1 MVVAD
6 PLSFGLTLALTAAQ
20 MALTMT
26 RKIEGPRLNDLKVS
40 VADFGTPMN
49 YFYGLRRFQ
58 GNPIFFAEDIR
69 EEKHHR
75 KGKGGKYNDYTY
87 FGTFGVL
94 VADHQI
100 DAVTRIWADKHL
112 IYDVTG
118 AGPVMPL
125 ANINGFISVGLK
137 ILGLSPLNHCRIY
150 LGTEDQEADPR
161 MLATIEAKFGP
172 GSCPAYRGVSY
183 VMFEDVPLEKVGNR
197 IPQISIEAASH
208 ATPAYPY
215 NTYAGQ
221 PPGLARLFGFTF
233 SSDYSRFVSFE
244 SGQYEI
250 WDVAARTK
258 MIGGTIMP
266 VVTGHPAGIGLANDG
281 TLYMAGTTG
290 MLTYGIYQIPA
301 DGVGPGTVLFNTFPE
316 QNGCVVRQD
325 GLGNEWLFTHPYAF
339 YRTWYSLNL
348 STPSG
353 GAVAHTSDSET
364 GHAYQPQSFFTDGYG
379 DIWLVGLLVGPFV
392 NATTCYFQRVVD
404 TGARPGSPGFAAIG
418 MPGAGPDG
426 TCTAVHDL
434 KDKQFVL
441 LWNNGA
447 LYALDDETF
456 AIKASRA
463 ISTDIYNSGAQF
475 GNLPP
480 GSRTIWL
487 NRSEISL
494 SDLSTVRT
502 VDFHDWA
509 PADPD
514 ADGIIYDP
522 INHALIAGPQLSD
535 TVTWFYLDR
544 VSSDGVTLG
553 SIISDVAIR
562 SGIDP
567 SAIDTTD
574 CDQLV
579 KGWSWTQGSGKS
591 ILEPLCDAYDS
602 ILRPHNF
609 GLEALKRGA
618 ASGGTIDVAQFVRQ
632 NDKRYV
638 VARTLETDL
647 PRRVYF
653 NFADTAAD
661 QQPNSVPSQRSA
673 SAVDGKRELSID
685 MTTLALDIDSARSLA
700 DRVFRRRWFGR
711 VAVNNALSAQYLA
724 IEPGDVRT
732 LNLDGES
739 FTGIARRWIY
749 GADGV
754 IAMEWE
760 RDDPVVASLSG
771 AAGAPFDGR
780 SPSVIPVPLISK
792 GFALDIPLL
801 RDSDSSANP
810 LIYYGAAPYA
820 AGTWPGAI
828 FYESLDDGGE
838 YSTERGNVPSTAPS
852 SWGYATD
859 VLDDADPWLWDRG
872 NSINVKLQYGTLINT
887 TEAVCNATPTANLAL
902 LGSELIQFT
911 TATLQGDGSYT
922 LTGLKR
928 GRRGTEWACGSH
940 AAGEQFVLLNQ
951 INHFQMGASDIGTN
965 LLFKAVTVGGA
976 EGGTFPIGVKPYS
989 GASLKPYAPAG
1000 VTAEKDSG
1008 TGDWTI
1014 DWTRRSR
1021 IGGAW
1026 TSGTSVP
1033 LGEASEQYE
1042 VDILSGSSVVRTIS
1056 GLTSPTATY
1065 SETDQVADGGD
1076 VAEGSLDIK
1085 VYQLSDVAGRG
1096 FAREAL
1102 F

>member
-1 MVVAD
+1 MAD

-69 EEKHHR
+69 EEKHHH

-87 FGTFGVL
+87 FGTFAVL
-94 VADHQI
+94 IADHQI
-100 DAVTRIWADKHL
+100 DAVTRMWADKHL
-112 IYDVTG
+112 IYDATG
-118 AGPVMPL
+118 VGPIMPFADL
-125 ANINGFISVGLK
+125 SGFAVIANKL
-137 ILGLSPLNHCRIY
+137 LGLTPRNHCRIY

-161 MLATIEAKFGP
+161 MLATIEAKFGT

-183 VMFEDVPLEKVGNR
+183 VMFDDVPLEKFGNR
-197 IPQISIEAASH
+197 VPQISIEAVSH
-208 ATPAYPY
+208 ANPAYPSE
-215 NTYAGQ
+215 TFSPA
-221 PPGLARLFGFTF
+221 PPGLPGLHGFSF
-233 SSDYSRFVSFE
+233 SPDYSHFISNE
-244 SGQYEI
+244 GGAYSI
-250 WDVAARTK
+250 WDVAARAE
-258 MIGGTIMP
+258 MISGTVASTEFAPPHI
-266 VVTGHPAGIGLANDG
+266 GISNDG
-281 TLYMAGTTG
+281 TAYLPGYPTGVQAFSGDLITSVAGSFATATRQEA
-290 MLTYGIYQIPA
+290 TF
-301 DGVGPGTVLFNTFPE
+301 VL
-316 QNGCVVRQD
+316 QD
-325 GLGNEWLFTHPYAF
+325 GNGNEWLFTKPWSAGRLFYMRQLPIGPVSSVTPVDAF
-339 YRTWYSLNL
+339 
-348 STPSG
+348 G
-353 GAVAHTSDSET
+353 VDF
-364 GHAYQPQSFFTDGYG
+364 QPQFFFSDGYG
-379 DIWLVGLLVGPFV
+379 DIWTVGLVVG
-392 NATTCYFQRVVD
+392 AFQNPTEFYMVRLVD
-404 TGARPGSPGFAAIG
+404 TSGRGGPGIVSIG
-418 MPGAGPDG
+418 TGPAGPNG
-426 TCTAVHDL
+426 SVVGLHDL
-434 KDKQFVL
+434 ADKQYVL
-441 LWNNGA
+441 LWNNSLLIA
-447 LYALDDETF
+447 VDDTSF
-456 AIKASRA
+456 AVKFTVASG
-463 ISTDIYNSGAQF
+463 SSNYYQQF
-475 GNLPP
+475 ANFPP
-480 GSRTIWL
+480 GSSTIWL
-487 NRSEISL
+487 NNVEVKL
-494 SDLSTVRT
+494 SDFSTVRT
-502 VDFHDWA
+502 VNMLDWTSA
-509 PADPD
+509 NNAG
-514 ADGIIYDP
+514 GIIYDP
-522 INHALIAGPQLSD
+522 INHALISGALFSGSI
-535 TVTWFYLDR
+535 TWRYLDR

-591 ILEPLCDAYDS
+591 ILDPLCDAYDS
-602 ILRPHNF
+602 ILRPHDF

-632 NDKRYV
+632 SDKRYV

-653 NFADTAAD
+653 NFADVDAD

-732 LNLDGES
+732 LNLDGEV
-739 FTGIARRWIY
+739 FTGIARRWTY

-754 IAMEWE
+754 IALEWE

-780 SPSVIPVPLISK
+780 DPSVILVPLPSK
-792 GFALDIPLL
+792 GFVLDIPLL
-801 RDSDSSANP
+801 RDGDNSVNP
-810 LIYYGAAPYA
+810 LLYYGAGPYA
-820 AGTWPGAI
+820 AGTWPGAVI
-828 FYESLDDGGE
+828 FESLDGGGE
-838 YSTERGNVPSTAPS
+838 YSTEVGSVPSTAGL
-852 SWGYATD
+852 SWGVSTD
-859 VLDDADPWLWDRG
+859 ALDDADPWLWDRG
-872 NSINVKLQYGTLINT
+872 NSVNVMMHNGALFST
-887 TEAVCNATPTANLAL
+887 TEAACNSNPAANLAL
-902 LGSELIQFT
+902 LGQEIIQFT
-911 TATLQGDGSYT
+911 TATLETDGSYT

-928 GRRGTEWACGSH
+928 GRRGTEWACAGH
-940 AAGEQFVLLNQ
+940 AAGETFLLLDKVG
-951 INHFQMGASDIGTN
+951 HFEEGASDIGTD
-965 LLFKAVTVGGA
+965 LLFKAVTVGRSA
-976 EGGTFPIGVKPYS
+976 SSAFPVPVNS
-989 GASLKPYAPAG
+989 FSAASLKPYAPAG
-1000 VTAEKDSG
+1000 VTAEKDVAS
-1008 TGDWTI
+1008 GDWTI

-1042 VDILSGSSVVRTIS
+1042 VDILSGGSVVRTIS

-1065 SETDQVADGGD
+1065 DEAAQVADGGD